1 MLQCGPMKYRWRIV
15 NIGLVM
21 WALWGGYKSMAPET
35 LRRTNPDPILCGI
48 LLVIMPLFAL
58 GTVYHSKRRWDQEN
72 KILSRPFKLRKPSWN
87 RNPIN
92 WWGDPLQSLFIS
104 MCCMGAMAIGASLRH
119 PEIGS
124 VGFWTFGVYCC
135 FAIGLF
141 VGQVLAYRIFR
152 ERITVS
158 DA

>member
-1 MLQCGPMKYRWRIV
+1 MLQCEIMKYLWRIV
-15 NIGLVM
+15 NTGLIM
-21 WALWGGYKSMAPET
+21 LGLWDGYKTMASET
-35 LRRTNPDPILCGI
+35 LRSTNPDPILCGI

-58 GTVYHSKRRWDQEN
+58 GTVYYSKYRWDQEN
-72 KILSRPFKLRKPSWN
+72 KILARPFKLRKPSWN

-104 MCCMGAMAIGASLRH
+104 MCYMGAMAIGASVRH

-135 FAIGLF
+135 FAIGLLG
-141 VGQVLAYRIFR
+141 GQLLAYRIFQ

>member
-1 MLQCGPMKYRWRIV
+1 MKCLWRIV
-15 NIGLVM
+15 NTGLVM
-21 WALWGGYKSMAPET
+21 VGLWDGYKTMSSET

-58 GTVYHSKRRWDQEN
+58 GTVYYSKYRWDEDN
-72 KILSRPFKLRKPSWN
+72 KILARPFMIRKPSWN

-104 MCCMGAMAIGASLRH
+104 MCYMGAMAIGAFFRR
-119 PEIGS
+119 PETTS
-124 VGFWTFGVYCC
+124 VGFSTFGVYCC
-135 FAIGLF
+135 FAIGLL
-141 VGQVLAYRIFR
+141 VGQLLAYRIFR